1 MMSETTLQTLLT
13 VKINTFLKISVHFVG
28 MPCGMTSQTVYTI
41 FDKLIICRFKN
52 VNKILLAGYITSF
65 F

>member
-28 MPCGMTSQTVYTI
+28 MTPQTVYTI
-41 FDKLIICRFKN
+41 FDKLIIWRFKN